1 VNWIAR
7 VPQAGEEVEATVKVR
22 YKSPELN
29 CRIVTGAAR
38 ETGEVEAESGEAE
51 AREMEAD
58 VAGGGNKSKAN
69 SASKGQRVKLT
80 GKANAA
86 GRVAEAKNFLEGI
99 PEGAESAP
107 VEAASL
113 AEAVSEVEVVLLSP
127 YKAITPGQVAVFYDG
142 EVVLGA
148 GFIS

>member
-1 VNWIAR
+1 V
-7 VPQAGEEVEATVKVR
+7 
-22 YKSPELN
+22 
-29 CRIVTGAAR
+29 
-38 ETGEVEAESGEAE
+38 
-51 AREMEAD
+51 EAD
-58 VAGGGNKSKAN
+58 VAGGGNKNKNDSD
-69 SASKGQRVKLT
+69 SKGQRVKLT
-80 GKANAA
+80 GKTNAA

-99 PEGAESAP
+99 PEGAESAR

-113 AEAVSEVEVVLLSP
+113 AKAVSEVEVVLLSP